1 MLQPELAKHARRSRI
16 NDLRSDR
23 GVADRR
29 MEMGYVEYINVCID
43 MCIYIYIC
51 IYITL
56 HDITLLYI
64 TLYIHYIT
72 LTLTLTLTLHY
83 ITLTLHYIWCVCIY
97 IYIYISPN
105 IPHLIPWNL
114 KNRVVSKCQNA
125 VLIRFPHHFPTWD
138 GRGHVT
144 RIGWHNPSMPGIRC
158 SSALHQMQFIADS
171 ETNTHW
177 HAVITGWWAI
187 YPSQL
192 HELYLYISIN
202 MRNPW
207 KKKKQSP
214 PNKMGSKGSHKSQS
228 MDWLMRKLKPETP
241 WYDGQKHGFRWR
253 FSLRPIQWIVEEK
266 KKSFALTRLTSGE
279 VCKSCRFAFF
289 VHSNPPKLEKKIIKI
304 QKSWSLRCQSSTALD
319 KSQVKP

>member
-1 MLQPELAKHARRSRI
+1 M
-16 NDLRSDR
+16 
-23 GVADRR
+23 
-29 MEMGYVEYINVCID
+29 YV
-43 MCIYIYIC
+43 
-51 IYITL
+51 
-56 HDITLLYI
+56 
-64 TLYIHYIT
+64 
-72 LTLTLTLTLHY
+72 
-83 ITLTLHYIWCVCIY
+83 Y

-114 KNRVVSKCQNA
+114 KNRVVSICQNA

-187 YPSQL
+187 YSSQL

-207 KKKKQSP
+207 KKRKKQSP

-266 KKSFALTRLTSGE
+266 INHLPWPVWPLEKFA
-279 VCKSCRFAFF
+279 
-289 VHSNPPKLEKKIIKI
+289 NPVDLHFLCIATLQNWKKKIIKI